1 MSDYLMDTSTLSALS
16 PGKQPLSDKAA
27 DWLRIQAGKIYIP
40 SLAIH
45 EVRRG
50 ISKLHRAG
58 GHERAGRLLAWLDF
72 TIETYRQ
79 RILPVDFIVAL
90 VAGEMEDKA
99 IAEGRNP
106 GLADVLIAATAK
118 THSLTLLTA
127 NVRHFHPLGVTCIN
141 PNGETPWNPEGN

>member
-1 MSDYLMDTSTLSALS
+1 MDTNIISALM
-16 PGKQPLSDKAA
+16 PGKPPLPPHTAEWMRAHES
-27 DWLRIQAGKIYIP
+27 QMYIP

-45 EVRRG
+45 EIRRG
-50 ISKLHRAG
+50 ISKLNRAG
-58 GHERAGRLLAWLDF
+58 GHERAERFLAWLNGIIEIYRDKILVIDF
-72 TIETYRQ
+72 T
-79 RILPVDFIVAL
+79 VAL

-127 NVRHFHPLGVTCIN
+127 NIRHFHPLGVTCFN
-141 PNGETPWNPEGN
+141 PSEDIS